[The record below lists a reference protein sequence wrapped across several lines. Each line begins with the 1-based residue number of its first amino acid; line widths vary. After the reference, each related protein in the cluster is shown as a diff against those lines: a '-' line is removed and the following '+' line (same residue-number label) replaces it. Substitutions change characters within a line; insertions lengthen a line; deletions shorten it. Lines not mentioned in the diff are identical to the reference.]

1 MNKQLKAKYKTEF
14 GITSEIVNE
23 FDLCGLITGG
33 APNDEYDSLTN
44 FILSSIT
51 NKRSH
56 DETVEK
62 IIHLLEDYFG
72 YNDSI
77 AETQKL
83 KLQRTL
89 DLMLGRIKNE
99 LDSSRRNETKI

>member
-1 MNKQLKAKYKTEF
+1 MNKQLKTKYKTEF
-14 GITSEIVNE
+14 GITSAIVNE

-44 FILSSIT
+44 LILSSIT
-51 NKRSH
+51 NKRSQN
-56 DETVEK
+56 ETVEK
-62 IIHLLEDYFG
+62 IIQLLEDYFG
-72 YNDSI
+72 YDLN
-77 AETQKL
+77 AETQKP

-99 LDSSRRNETKI
+99 LDNSRPNEKKI